1 LRLFLLGN
9 SLIRQNGK
17 VYLCKQLMDVRQQI
31 RNAAPILVMAYSL
44 TTAIL
49 SVVIFMGM
57 EHNIELDHFTQ
68 DPASIMN
75 TPFYLGFFSYIGILF
90 WCAAATLCFFTR
102 LLLHENDP
110 AQKRKRQF
118 LLYSGLVSALLM
130 FDDLF
135 LMHEVV
141 FPQYFMIPK
150 NVVYLIYINILVIYV
165 FAFRAEL
172 FDSEYLVLMVAAGLL
187 GISQF
192 VDSLPMPIPEDSFLE
207 DAVKLF
213 AIVTWFTYYMRYCVL
228 MVKLQEQGKEE

>member
-1 LRLFLLGN
+1 ML
-9 SLIRQNGK
+9 QE
-17 VYLCKQLMDVRQQI
+17 MDVRLQI
-31 RNAAPILVMAYSL
+31 RNAAPILVIAYAF

-49 SVVIFMGM
+49 SVVIFLGM

-68 DPASIMN
+68 DPASIMD

-102 LLLHENDP
+102 LLLHENDA
-110 AQKRKRQF
+110 AQKTKRQF
-118 LLYSGLVSALLM
+118 LLYSGLILSLLM

-135 LMHEVV
+135 LLHEVV
-141 FPQYFMIPK
+141 FPDYFYLPK
-150 NVVYLIYINILVIYV
+150 NVVYLIYLNIIAVYMIM
-165 FAFRAEL
+165 FRAEL
-172 FDSEYLVLMVAAGLL
+172 MQTEYLLLGIGSGLL

-213 AIVTWFTYYMRYCVL
+213 GIVTWFTYYMRYCVQ
-228 MVKLQEQGKEE
+228 MVKYQEQRRI

>member
-1 LRLFLLGN
+1 
-9 SLIRQNGK
+9 
-17 VYLCKQLMDVRQQI
+17 MDVRQQI
-31 RNAAPILVMAYSL
+31 RNAAPILVMAYAF

-49 SVVIFMGM
+49 SVVIFLGI
-57 EHNIELDHFTQ
+57 EHDIELDHFTQ
-68 DPASIMN
+68 DPASIMD

-102 LLLHENDP
+102 ILLHDEDP

-118 LLYSGLVSALLM
+118 LLYSGLVSSLLM

-141 FPQYFMIPK
+141 FPEYFMIPK
-150 NVVYLIYINILVIYV
+150 NVV
-165 FAFRAEL
+165 
-172 FDSEYLVLMVAAGLL
+172 SGLL

-213 AIVTWFTYYMRYCVL
+213 GIVTWFAYYMRFCVQ
-228 MVKLQEQGKEE
+228 MVRQQEQDIME